1 MVVALPGSSSEVEVV
16 GVGVEALQC
25 KRKAVQ
31 SSFRQKVEGT
41 ADQVL
46 QRCYTEVVPPSRPD
60 FALVPAAPKQL
71 EALIVPVRTWWSF
84 QVASQV
90 LAAN

>member
-31 SSFRQKVEGT
+31 SSFRQKAEGS
-41 ADQVL
+41 AD
-46 QRCYTEVVPPSRPD
+46 
-60 FALVPAAPKQL
+60 
-71 EALIVPVRTWWSF
+71 
-84 QVASQV
+84 
-90 LAAN
+90 